1 LDRVERVVRLDA
13 ETLWLIEGAGLGCEV
28 LGVMLDIWWRLLEE
42 REVGGRGCGCEEG
55 AVVAD
60 RDG

>member
-1 LDRVERVVRLDA
+1 
-13 ETLWLIEGAGLGCEV
+13 
-28 LGVMLDIWWRLLEE
+28 MLDIWWRLLEE